1 MSLYLGKNVYKKIFA
16 TFLCASFACQVA
28 FADSCK
34 NRVFNIKI
42 SDTVSIGEVLNQ
54 LSDVCD
60 FSIVKKDEYAKNVLD
75 ESISGINIKD
85 LTLKEIFS
93 VLLTKNNLSYE
104 YNKNLLQISS
114 TTTRTFKVDYITS
127 IREGK
132 SITKASVDAAP
143 TDISSGSSNSESV
156 DKQDNIIETKEKF
169 DFWEKLN
176 IELQAVLNN
185 GSEKLVAPEPII
197 NPSAG
202 LVTVTG
208 TNSQIQRVASYLE
221 NLKRSLKKQVMLDVS
236 IISINLNN
244 AFTRGIDWS
253 KFQLGFNSYLGN
265 DPTTPTSFLF
275 GRKDPAG
282 TGYYQGQM
290 TAGTNLTTTGT
301 GGTVTG
307 SQQVPGTLV
316 PAAPSMKG
324 INGGFIVGGGV
335 SFDLDGVLN
344 FLETKGKTKV
354 VSSPKIMTMNNQQA
368 LISVGDNVNY
378 QIIDSQSDFG
388 TDSTSVEVTQY
399 TIFIGVLLNILP
411 QISDNGKIM
420 LRINPSLST
429 FKWQEDNMRTLEPR
443 KIAPDTLQKKL
454 STVVEVNSGDTI
466 VLGGLISEEKG
477 RNINKVPVLGD
488 IPFLGYL
495 FKSSQ
500 DILNTTELVFIIT
513 PKLVGSD
520 DSKPVKESLKDLG
533 FFGIMYE

>member
-42 SDTVSIGEVLNQ
+42 SDTVSINEVLNQ

-60 FSIVKKDEYAKNVLD
+60 FSIVRKDEHAKSILD
-75 ESISGINIKD
+75 ESVSGINIKD
-85 LTLKEIFS
+85 LTLREIFG

-114 TTTRTFKVDYITS
+114 TTTRTFKIDYITS

-132 SITKASVDAAP
+132 AITKASVDAAP
-143 TDISSGSSNSESV
+143 TDIESGSSNS
-156 DKQDNIIETKEKF
+156 DDTNKQDNIIETKEKF

-176 IELQAVLNN
+176 VELQAILNN

-208 TNSQIQRVASYLE
+208 TNSQIQRVASYLDR
-221 NLKRSLKKQVMLDVS
+221 LKNSLKKQVMLDVS

-244 AFTRGIDWS
+244 SFKRGVDWS
-253 KFQLGFNSYLGN
+253 KFQFGFNSYLGN
-265 DPTTPTSFLF
+265 DPNTPTSFLF
-275 GRKDPAG
+275 GRKDPASG
-282 TGYYQGQM
+282 LYQGST
-290 TAGTNLTTTGT
+290 TAATNLTTG
-301 GGTVTG
+301 GGTSGTTG
-307 SQQVPGTLV
+307 SVQVPGTLLQ
-316 PAAPSMKG
+316 PTPSMQRVT
-324 INGGFIVGGGV
+324 GGFVVGGGV

-429 FKWQEDNMRTLEPR
+429 FKWQEDNMRTTTPR
-443 KIAPDTLQKKL
+443 PIAPDTLQKKL

-488 IPFLGYL
+488 IPFVGDL
-495 FKSSQ
+495 FKSSE